1 MGYDFGRVSS
11 NRAMASDS
19 RLEALVV
26 GSSFSTGD
34 GWSLSLTHA
43 IPISATG
50 VDSKGKEYTSAVLG
64 LDF

>member
-1 MGYDFGRVSS
+1 MT
-11 NRAMASDS
+11 SDS